1 MNIWYPNALE
11 LQKTNIFQAMK
22 KLGFENYKDFWQW
35 SVDRR
40 ESFWE
45 FVINTLEI
53 PFFKKP
59 NQILDLTYGVTQPRW
74 LNEAKLNIA
83 EACFTQS
90 PDATAVIFQKEGGD
104 IQFWTYQKLEKLVN
118 QIANSFQKIGLQK
131 GDVIAIDMSMNV
143 EAIAIYLAGIKA
155 GLTVVTIADSFT
167 SQEIAVR
174 IELTKPL
181 LVFTQSYLIR
191 NEKQLPLY
199 QKVVEANSPKIVLLN
214 TLDSSITLRKNDV
227 FWADFLSEND
237 IFFSVPCA
245 PDDIITVLFS
255 SGTTAVPKA
264 IPWTHITP
272 IKSASDGYFHQDIQP
287 GDVVAWPTNLGWM
300 MGPWLVFATFI
311 NKGTM
316 AVFEGSPIGKE
327 FGKFVEESK
336 VSMLGVVPGIVKH
349 WKNTGCMETYHWNSI
364 KCFSSTGE
372 ASHPDD
378 YTYLMKLAGNKP
390 IIEYCGGTEIGGG
403 YLSST
408 LVQNNIPSTF
418 STKALGSDFVILDEN
433 HEKNSIGEVFLIPP
447 TLGLSN
453 SLLNKNHYE
462 VYYQDID
469 PYKGQTLRRHGD
481 QIEELSTGYF
491 KAQGRV
497 DDAMNLGGIKVSSL
511 EIETCVNSLEFI
523 LESAAI
529 SVAPKGGG
537 PENLIIYFVPQYKID
552 YSTAL
557 SELSQKIK
565 NEINPLFKV
574 KDVVSID
581 ALPRTSS
588 GKVMRRTLRKW
599 YVER

>member
-74 LNEAKLNIA
+74 LNEAKLNIV

-408 LVQNNIPSTF
+408 LVQDNIPSTF